1 MKGDARLTFGV
12 WGSAFRVSRL
22 AWKTDRAKANR
33 RYGEVVPTAF
43 EDEEDDEYEDDGVAL
58 GWRSLITF
66 GYFR

>member
-1 MKGDARLTFGV
+1 MRVWRFRVWGLGFGV
-12 WGSAFRVSRL
+12 ERDGG
-22 AWKTDRAKANR
+22 RANG
-33 RYGEVVPTAF
+33 RYGGWGIVVPTAF

>member
-43 EDEEDDEYEDDGVAL
+43 EDEDDDGVRDDGSRGLA
-58 GWRSLITF
+58 
-66 GYFR
+66 